1 MSDHQNVSVLTIQSL
16 FQSDQSI
23 RIPSY
28 QRAYS
33 WEALLHKAIL
43 TGLYRNIISK

>member
-33 WEALLHKAIL
+33 WE
-43 TGLYRNIISK
+43 SKKLMCA